1 MKRRGFLATPLVLLA
16 LPALAQEY
24 AAVRAGVPLVFPRD
38 HGSHP
43 LFRTEWWYITGWLKE
58 PSGREFGVQVTF
70 FRNRPRVAEDSTS
83 RLAARQLLF
92 AHAAIADVATGK
104 LIHDQRAAR
113 AGLQL
118 AEATEGDC
126 AVWIDDWS
134 LRRKGGVFSA
144 RIAARGFELGLE
156 FAQTQALLA
165 QGEGG
170 VSRKGPKPGQASHY
184 YSLPQLAVSGRV
196 VLQGKPLA
204 VTGTA
209 WLDHEWASDYLA
221 PEAAGWDWT
230 GLNFA
235 DGSAL
240 MLFRIRTAST
250 GVAGAARS
258 AATYWAGGSL
268 RRADGTR
275 SVFKPGEV
283 SFEALR
289 HWQSAASGASYPVAM
304 RIRAGE
310 LELDLEPMLDNQELD
325 SRASTGTI
333 YWEGAVTAKR
343 GGRVIARGYLEL
355 TGYWRALKL

>member
-38 HGSHP
+38 HGGHP

-204 VTGTA
+204 VTGSA

-221 PEAAGWDWT
+221 EQAAGWDWT
-230 GLNFA
+230 GINFA

-240 MLFRIRTAST
+240 MLFRIRDR
-250 GVAGAARS
+250 AGS
-258 AATYWAGGSL
+258 VYWAGGTARS
-268 RRADGTR
+268 ADGIR
-275 SVFKPGEV
+275 RVFSPAEV
-283 SFEALR
+283 SFEVLR
-289 HWQSAASGASYPVAM
+289 QWKSAASGATYPVAM
-304 RIRAGE
+304 RIRAAGMTI
-310 LELDLEPMLDNQELD
+310 DLEPLMDDQELD

-333 YWEGAVTAKR
+333 YWEGAVRASR
-343 GGRVIARGYLEL
+343 AGRELGRGYLEL
-355 TGYWRALKL
+355 TGYAARLKL